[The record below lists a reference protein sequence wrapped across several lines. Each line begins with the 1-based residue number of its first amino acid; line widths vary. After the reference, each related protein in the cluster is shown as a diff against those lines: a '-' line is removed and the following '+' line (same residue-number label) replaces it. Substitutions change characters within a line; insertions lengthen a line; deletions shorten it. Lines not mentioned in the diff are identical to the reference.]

1 MRAHRVAAA
10 LVALTLA
17 LAACGSSTD
26 SGGSTTTTAG
36 TTAAGTPSPSPASS
50 GPAAG
55 SSGAA
60 SASLPSTSAP
70 TGGAAAAYCTEK
82 GGEVQGRTAAWGTNG
97 DPTTWL
103 TLVGQTDMCRFQAD
117 DEAKSRIYVDLVT
130 LSSTEPTLA
139 GLAYLSKVPS
149 TATPSEGNP
158 ATVDCGK
165 LGGSSTFGSVG
176 ASGGG
181 WVNKSD
187 PADEIVGL
195 CVFPDLSFID
205 EWGIAY
211 YSGGVVR
218 GIDLA
223 TVMAYQPSGPP
234 PAVFHAG

>member
-1 MRAHRVAAA
+1 M
-10 LVALTLA
+10 
-17 LAACGSSTD
+17 
-26 SGGSTTTTAG
+26 
-36 TTAAGTPSPSPASS
+36 
-50 GPAAG
+50 
-55 SSGAA
+55 
-60 SASLPSTSAP
+60 
-70 TGGAAAAYCTEK
+70 
-82 GGEVQGRTAAWGTNG
+82 
-97 DPTTWL
+97 
-103 TLVGQTDMCRFQAD
+103 
-117 DEAKSRIYVDLVT
+117 
-130 LSSTEPTLA
+130 A
-139 GLAYLSKVPS
+139 GLAYPSKVPS

-165 LGGSSTFGSVG
+165 LGGSSIFGSVG